1 MGCVPVC
8 VGPFVFAVDHCFPIK
23 GQGTVMTGTVLQG
36 STKIGEVRGYI
47 CCTSFEPSRGCL
59 LVPLLDLLVSGA
71 FLLLQNNTHAALHKC
86 PLSSTALPRP
96 VPSLPQSVEIP
107 ALKVTKKVR
116 SMQMYRAPVHKA
128 AQGDRVG
135 ICVTQFDS
143 KLLERGLVCSP
154 GHLPTIYGN
163 CGGGVG
169 RGGAL

>member
-1 MGCVPVC
+1 MLHHTNALSLPL
-8 VGPFVFAVDHCFPIK
+8 HCLALF
-23 GQGTVMTGTVLQG
+23 
-36 STKIGEVRGYI
+36 
-47 CCTSFEPSRGCL
+47 
-59 LVPLLDLLVSGA
+59 PLL
-71 FLLLQNNTHAALHKC
+71 
-86 PLSSTALPRP
+86 
-96 VPSLPQSVEIP
+96 QSVEIP

-169 RGGAL
+169 MGWAGEGTIAGQICRISLAFLFWCCSMGDI